1 MHSSS
6 VLVPAFSRSIA
17 KRYLSQEARKQIQE
31 AVDARPVVL
40 FMKGDPEQP
49 QCGFSRAV
57 VQILGLYN
65 ISPEKVKTYDVLQDQ
80 ELRNGI
86 KEFS

>member
-1 MHSSS
+1 
-6 VLVPAFSRSIA
+6 
-17 KRYLSQEARKQIQE
+17 
-31 AVDARPVVL
+31 
-40 FMKGDPEQP
+40 MKGDPEQP

-65 ISPEKVKTYDVLQDQ
+65 IPPEKVQTYDVLQDQ